1 MAGGLSRG
9 DVFLCSFPAPDKDR
23 PVLIL
28 TRDAAISHLNTVT
41 VSPVTSTIRG
51 VPSEVRLDVD
61 DGMKGPCAANCHNIV
76 SVSQRRL
83 IKRVGRVSSR
93 RMDEVCSAIRFAL
106 GCG

>member
-41 VSPVTSTIRG
+41 VSPVTSTIRV

-61 DGMKGPCAANCHNIV
+61 DGTKGPLRGKLPQYRFCV
-76 SVSQRRL
+76 SKKTDQE
-83 IKRVGRVSSR
+83 GWPC
-93 RMDEVCSAIRFAL
+93 EFASN
-106 GCG
+106 G